1 MPLEAGPESEPLVP
15 RNGARRVLNIENRH
29 DLLAHAA
36 EITGLVGTKASPAPV
51 MLSLEVE
58 ATA

>member
-36 EITGLVGTKASPAPV
+36 EITGLVGKGIACASDA
-51 MLSLEVE
+51 L
-58 ATA
+58 T